1 MRSII
6 TKKQYLIDFQEKL
19 NFQEQVWRQVWILE
33 TMTKNRCA
41 KEMFLSKKGSGFG
54 EL

>member
-6 TKKQYLIDFQEKL
+6 TKKQYLIDFQETL

-33 TMTKNRCA
+33 TMTKNGCA